1 MRRWGGFYS
10 LSSPLAMAS
19 SSDEAL
25 PEQADDRPAAAD
37 AREERDAEDGP
48 ARSFGAALSAIL
60 ADQRTGGPTPPP
72 GTLRKRKAEK
82 SKAKE
87 LLEARETRRK
97 LLEKDRVVPE
107 ASTAAYERRLMK
119 VATRGVVRLF
129 NAVAAQR
136 AAHDADEEED
146 EESKAKS
153 KAGTSRAPRAALSA
167 RSVHALATVPRAGRA
182 PLAPISHQSHPAHS
196 GAPHAHQVPGD
207 AGSARRHGSPCCKL
221 DARRRLSERARRG
234 ERAMMEVWRRRSPC
248 DPSAMQSTSNG
259 VRAHRRYRSAPQHYA

>member
-1 MRRWGGFYS
+1 
-10 LSSPLAMAS
+10 MAS

-25 PEQADDRPAAAD
+25 PEQADDRPAAD
-37 AREERDAEDGP
+37 TREERDADDGP

-72 GTLRKRKAEK
+72 GTLRKRKADK

-87 LLEARETRRK
+87 LQEARETRRK

-136 AAHDADEEED
+136 AAHDADEEDEA
-146 EESKAKS
+146 EESNAKT
-153 KAGTSRAPRAALSA
+153 KAGTPRTLAASLCPRPA
-167 RSVHALATVPRAGRA
+167 HPLATVPIAGA
-182 PLAPISHQSHPAHS
+182 LP
-196 GAPHAHQVPGD
+196 
-207 AGSARRHGSPCCKL
+207 SP
-221 DARRRLSERARRG
+221 
-234 ERAMMEVWRRRSPC
+234 
-248 DPSAMQSTSNG
+248 
-259 VRAHRRYRSAPQHYA
+259 